1 MRFLERSDSIE
12 KETKITRKYMK
23 EIDPFK
29 AKIMGIKELMIG
41 RINYDCN
48 RLLINLD
55 YKKTIVND

>member
-1 MRFLERSDSIE
+1 
-12 KETKITRKYMK
+12 MK

-29 AKIMGIKELMIG
+29 AKIMGIKELIIG

-55 YKKTIVND
+55 YQKTIVNE